1 MIFIYKSHLPSR
13 VKCLMKM
20 GGNIISPR
28 NVKYT
33 KVHSQLIPSSCEY
46 PTYESKSSF
55 VYSYISNK
63 TYPWNYHI
71 YYIESILLLIWF
83 YDDIVHKK

>member
-1 MIFIYKSHLPSR
+1 
-13 VKCLMKM
+13 M
-20 GGNIISPR
+20 GGNIITPR

-33 KVHSQLIPSSCEY
+33 KVYPQLLSGSCES
-46 PTYESKSSF
+46 PVNESKTSF
-55 VYSYISNK
+55 VNSYSPNK
-63 TYPWNYHI
+63 TVQLNHHL